1 VTLASLAVVDLDL
14 ELPYDC
20 EPIDQ
25 LRFATPKRLTGGLLE
40 EEVVDQVACLRPL
53 DCLEEGLQVGL
64 AAPRHLVDELSVLA
78 LAESLDD
85 VTDLL
90 DFFVRN
96 AAVGND
102 RDLQKG
108 DQREPLVPAKI
119 RKLYGALA
127 PARRRTSR
135 RVCDTLFAGA
145 LERRDY
151 AE

>member
-1 VTLASLAVVDLDL
+1 MGRSACHRRRRRCLGPAIASLGASSTGK
-14 ELPYDC
+14 PH
-20 EPIDQ
+20 PG
-25 LRFATPKRLTGGLLE
+25 GGLPARLE
-40 EEVVDQVACLRPL
+40 EEVVDQVACLGPL

-64 AAPRHLVDELSVLA
+64 VDELSVLA
-78 LAESLDD
+78 LAETLDD

-90 DFFVRN
+90 DFFVRDT
-96 AAVGND
+96 AVGND